1 MITSVTGSR
10 QPLRQSWTRE
20 RLEHERAIALGQSI
34 DSTTWSNYSSALNSY
49 LEFVKNHNFP
59 IDPTPDTLSF
69 YTVYMSHYIK
79 PASVDTY
86 LSGICQQLEPFFPD
100 VRKNRKSMLVHRT
113 IAGCKRIRAIPTKRK
128 RALTIDDLSLVL
140 NSAEST
146 PDHDDLLFHAQLVI
160 GFFALLRLGE
170 LTYPDNQNLQNP
182 QKISKRTTVQI
193 SENSFQFFLPGHK
206 ADRFFE
212 GNSIVLLKNNSSRIP
227 VFQNFDSYL
236 TSRDKLF
243 PYHSP
248 LWLMSNGSV
257 PTRTFFIRRLR
268 QFFDSD
274 VSGHSLRAG
283 GATWLALANTPPSII
298 QAAGRWSSNSFQ
310 IYIRKN
316 PLLIHALMQTP
327 APQTI

>member
-1 MITSVTGSR
+1 MITSASRSR

-49 LEFVKNHNFP
+49 LDFVKNHKFP

-86 LSGICQQLEPFFPD
+86 LSGICQQLEPFFPE

-113 IAGCKRIRAIPTKRK
+113 IAGCKRVRAVPTKRK
-128 RALTIDDLSLVL
+128 RALTIDDLLLVL
-140 NSAEST
+140 NNHGT
-146 PDHDDLLFHAQLVI
+146 TFNHDDLLFHAQLLI

-170 LTYPDNQNLQNP
+170 LTYPDNHNLQNP
-182 QKISKRTTVQI
+182 QKTTKRTSVQI
-193 SENSFQFFLPGHK
+193 SQDSFQFFLPGHK

-227 VFQNFDSYL
+227 VFEKFYSYL

-248 LWLMSNGSV
+248 LWLMANGSV
-257 PTRTFFIRRLR
+257 PTRSFFIRRLR
-268 QFFDSD
+268 QFFNAD

-283 GATWLALANTPPSII
+283 GATWLALTNTPPSII
-298 QAAGRWSSNSFQ
+298 QAAGRWSSDSFQ
-310 IYIRKN
+310 IYVRKS
-316 PLLIHALMQTP
+316 PILIHALMQTP
-327 APQTI
+327 FSQTI